1 MRFTLVLAA
10 LVLSAQSL
18 KIERLN
24 RDEEARAIENAVVN
38 RVVPKLDSEVAHAD
52 DKDHSAARS
61 AFNGNTP
68 SSEDYMK
75 KMGAL
80 AKDQPILGKV
90 MERLEHPYYPYK

>member
-24 RDEEARAIENAVVN
+24 RDEEARAIENAVIN
-38 RVVPKLDSEVAHAD
+38 RVVPKLDSEEAHAD
-52 DKDHSAARS
+52 DKDHSAAKS
-61 AFNGNTP
+61 AFMGNTP

-80 AKDQPILGKV
+80 AKDVPVLGKA
-90 MERLEHPYYPYK
+90 MERLDHPYYPYK